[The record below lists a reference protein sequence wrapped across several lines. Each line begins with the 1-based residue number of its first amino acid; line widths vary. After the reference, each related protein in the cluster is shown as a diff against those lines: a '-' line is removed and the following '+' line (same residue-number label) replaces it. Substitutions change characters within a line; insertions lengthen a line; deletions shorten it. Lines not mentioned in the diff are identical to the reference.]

1 MRILDRYI
9 SRNVAAVFLL
19 TVLVFCFLYVLIDSA
34 TNLDEFLNS
43 KVSMGVIINYYL
55 AYLPVILVQTAP
67 FAFLIATLLT
77 FTNLNSH
84 NEVIVLRTSGLN
96 FWKIVKPAICL
107 AFVVSA
113 FVFLL
118 NEQLVPQAEATI
130 KKIKNEN
137 LILEVDKKNKK
148 KNLVK
153 NLTFYGLKN
162 RLYFI
167 DSFDPNTYEM
177 TGITIIEFDNQQNIK
192 EKIVA
197 LTGKWTGISWK
208 FFKCH
213 VTTFSEL
220 DDIPTKVKIYDEKLV
235 DIKETPEDFLKQ
247 RLNVNAMNIKQLADY
262 IMRFSNSG
270 AKRAINNLRVDLH
283 WKIASPFN
291 NIVIIFVGLPMVLS
305 TGRRKALTFTSLGIA
320 IGVGFLFYVCNSVG
334 LALGKA
340 GFFPPILAAWLTP
353 IVFGWAALYLIK
365 TRFN

>member
-9 SRNVAAVFLL
+9 SYNVIVVFLS
-19 TVLVFCFLYVLIDSA
+19 TVFIFCFLYVLIDSA

-43 KVSMGVIINYYL
+43 KVSLPILVQYYL
-55 AYLPVILVQTAP
+55 TSLPLILVQTLP

-77 FTNLNSH
+77 FTNFNSH
-84 NEVIVLRTSGLN
+84 NEIIVLRSSGLN
-96 FWKIVKPAICL
+96 FWRIVKPAISM
-107 AFVVSA
+107 AIVVSSII
-113 FVFLL
+113 FLL
-118 NEQLVPQAEATI
+118 NERLVPKADADI
-130 KKIKNEN
+130 KKIKAEN
-137 LILEVDKKNKK
+137 LIMESDKKNKK
-148 KNLVK
+148 KSLVQ

-167 DSFDPNTYEM
+167 DTFDPNSYEM
-177 TGITIIEFDNQQNIK
+177 NGVTIIEFDNKQNIK
-192 EKIVA
+192 EKVVA
-197 LTGKWTGISWK
+197 LNGKWTGIAWK

-213 VTTFSEL
+213 VTTFSEIE
-220 DDIPTKVKIYDEKLV
+220 DVPTKIKIYNEKLLDIDEK
-235 DIKETPEDFLKQ
+235 PEDFLKQ
-247 RLNVNAMNIKQLADY
+247 RLNVNAMNIQQLADY

-291 NIVIIFVGLPMVLS
+291 NIVIVLVGLPLVLT

-340 GFFPPILAAWLTP
+340 GLFPPILAAWLTP
-353 IVFGWAALYLIK
+353 FVFTSIAFYLIQSN
-365 TRFN
+365 FE